1 MLHSRE
7 WKLER
12 LNYVLD
18 LSNSGVYLDEETW
31 DLEKVAATTRKL
43 VKKYGIVWDPGI
55 LIPEDPKLLASLF
68 EAGIELASRLGVYI
82 RDTHRIVP
90 YGMDLIRFGL
100 ESMPRELTM
109 GEGKDARILFAR
121 KVMDDRAPLIWGG
134 SPGTSLPEDLFLAIE
149 TSYAQERNIDMLA
162 TGSLATVDGR
172 EVRTGTPLELMA
184 TQRELKLL
192 RKTIENAGRP
202 GMGLMGAESSV
213 SAYGDLSVANP
224 ALLRSSDAHLIPM
237 QNELKVDYTSLMKTA
252 NSIEY
257 GMRNSSLACVIVGGL
272 GGDAPGSAVLNIASF
287 ALSNLVCL
295 ADFHSCHPIH
305 IRHVATTTRSVLWV
319 ESVVCQA
326 FSQHAP
332 CIIFGDSYPKSGAL
346 TKELLYEVA
355 ANAIVISVSGGHLK
369 GPASADGLWPNCT
382 GLEARWMGEIGQAVT
397 RQHLDQNEA
406 NALVNKLINKYEHVF
421 DLPEGNPGKPFN
433 QAYDLETIQPRR
445 EWSLMYEEV
454 KEEVQ
459 AMGLAALNETSVI

>member
-12 LNYVLD
+12 LNQVLD
-18 LSNSGVYLDEETW
+18 LSNCGAYLDEETW
-31 DLEKVAATTRKL
+31 DLEKVAATTREL
-43 VKKYGIVWDPGI
+43 VKKYRIAWDPGI
-55 LIPEDPKLLASLF
+55 LIPDDPKLLALLF
-68 EAGIELASRLGVYI
+68 QAGIELASRLGVYI
-82 RDTHRIVP
+82 RDTHRIVT
-90 YGMDLIRFGL
+90 YGVDLIKLGL
-100 ESMPRELTM
+100 ESMPKELTM
-109 GEGKDARILFAR
+109 GEGKDSCTLFAR
-121 KVMDDRAPLIWGG
+121 KVMDDRPPLIWGG

-149 TSYAQERNIDMLA
+149 MSYARESNIDMLA

-192 RKTIENAGRP
+192 RKAIENANRP

-224 ALLRSSDAHLIPM
+224 AFLRSCDAHLIPM
-237 QNELKVDYTSLMKTA
+237 QNELKVDHTSLMKAA

-257 GMRNSSLACVIVGGL
+257 GMRNSSLPCVIVGGL

-287 ALSNLVCL
+287 ALSNLACL

-332 CIIFGDSYPKSGAL
+332 CIIFGDIYPKSGAL

-355 ANAIVISVSGGHLK
+355 ANAVVITVSGGHLK
-369 GPASADGLWPNCT
+369 GPASADGLLPNCT
-382 GLEARWMGEIGQAVT
+382 GLEARWMGEVGQAVT
-397 RQHLDQNEA
+397 RQHLNHDEA
-406 NALVNKLINKYEHVF
+406 NTLVNKLLHKYEHVF
-421 DLPEGNPGKPFN
+421 DLPDGNRGKPFN
-433 QAYDLETIQPRR
+433 QAYDPETIQPRR
-445 EWSLMYEEV
+445 EWSGMYEEV
-454 KEEVQ
+454 KEEVR
-459 AMGLAALNETSVI
+459 AMGLNALNQTST